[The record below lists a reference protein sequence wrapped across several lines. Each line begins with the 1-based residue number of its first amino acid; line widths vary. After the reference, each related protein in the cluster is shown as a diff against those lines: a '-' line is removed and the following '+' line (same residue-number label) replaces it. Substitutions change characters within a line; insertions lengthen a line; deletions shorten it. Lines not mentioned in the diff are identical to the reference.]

1 MEAKVI
7 NDIFASYGIFGLF
20 GILFVCLLVYVLK
33 NNETREKQFQL
44 VIAQYT
50 STLPSILEGIRRL
63 EESQSEHCRMVTDS
77 MAKIK
82 AKIGA

>member
-1 MEAKVI
+1 MELTEV
-7 NDIFASYGIFGLF
+7 NNIFASYGIFGLF

-33 NNETREKQFQL
+33 NNEAREKQFQL

-50 STLPSILEGIRRL
+50 STLPSILEGSKRL
-63 EESQSEHCRMVTDS
+63 EEAQGEHCRMVTDS
-77 MAKIK
+77 MAKIM